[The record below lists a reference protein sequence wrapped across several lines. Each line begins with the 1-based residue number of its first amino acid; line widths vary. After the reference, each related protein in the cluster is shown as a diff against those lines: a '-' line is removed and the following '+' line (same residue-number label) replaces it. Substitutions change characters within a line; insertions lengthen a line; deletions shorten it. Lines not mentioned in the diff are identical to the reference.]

1 MTNTKIS
8 FPIIGMHC
16 ASCARLIEKKL
27 NKTPG
32 VTDAMVNYGSEQASV
47 EFDPQIRTLRDLGD
61 LVTEAGYKPI
71 IESVTGLNPVNKT
84 TDELKEEAKKK
95 ELSELKVK
103 VIVSGILSTI
113 IMIGSFPEWFGG
125 ALSAISYQLS
135 DTLSNPFFLLLLTIP
150 VQFWAGWGFYQA
162 TWSGLKNRAA
172 GMDTLIA
179 IGTSAAFG
187 FSVLTTFF
195 EPKLR
200 TAGFPIIMYYDTAAV
215 IIALI

>member
-1 MTNTKIS
+1 M
-8 FPIIGMHC
+8 
-16 ASCARLIEKKL
+16 
-27 NKTPG
+27 
-32 VTDAMVNYGSEQASV
+32 SV
-47 EFDPQIRTLRDLGD
+47 
-61 LVTEAGYKPI
+61 
-71 IESVTGLNPVNKT
+71 
-84 TDELKEEAKKK
+84 
-95 ELSELKVK
+95 
-103 VIVSGILSTI
+103 ILSVM
-113 IMIGSFPEWFGG
+113 IMVGSSREWFGG
-125 ALSAISYQLS
+125 AISYQLS
-135 DTLSNPFFLLLLTIP
+135 AIDTLSNPFFLLLLTIP

-215 IIALI
+215 IIALILLGPVSRGQSQSPHE